1 MLRQAMSGDLPDDPT
16 DEEFMHEVLDLCI
29 GCKGC
34 AKDCP
39 SEVDMAKLKAEVT
52 HAYHQEHGSSLRD
65 KVFANVDALAGLGS
79 SFAPLSNL
87 ATKVPGARTVLE
99 KAVGIAPDRT
109 LPSFQRTTL
118 QDWFDERGPQIP
130 ADEAERQALLFPDT
144 YTNYSHPEV
153 GKAAVRVLEAAGV
166 HVQLA
171 DRTDSGRPAHSKGFL
186 DQSRAT
192 ARDNIDALV
201 PAVKEGWDV
210 VLVEPSDAVMFQSD
224 YLDLLSGEDV
234 ETLAANAY
242 GVCEYLDTFRL
253 DEAADWDVPAETLT
267 YHGHCH
273 QKATK
278 KDHHA
283 VGVLRR
289 AGYDVDPLDSGCCG
303 MAGSFGYEAEHFS
316 MSKAIGSILFDQIG
330 ESRGD
335 TVVAPG
341 ASCRT
346 QLDDWDES
354 DGEPPHPV
362 EKLDAA
368 LA

>member
-16 DEEFMHEVLDLCI
+16 DEEFMSEVLDLCI

-65 KVFANVDALAGLGS
+65 KLFANVDTLARLGS
-79 SFAPLSNL
+79 ALAPLSN
-87 ATKVPGARTVLE
+87 AASAVPGARTVIE
-99 KAVGIAPDRT
+99 KTVGIASDRT
-109 LPSFQRTTL
+109 LPTFERESL
-118 QDWFDERGPQIP
+118 QDWFADRGPQV
-130 ADEAERQALLFPDT
+130 DEAAADRKAVLFPDT
-144 YTNYSHPEV
+144 YTNYSHPEI
-153 GKAAVRVLEAAGV
+153 GRAAVEVLEAAGV

-186 DQSRAT
+186 EKSRA
-192 ARDNIDALV
+192 AAEQNVEALA
-201 PAVKEGWDV
+201 PAVAEGWDV
-210 VLVEPSDAVMFQSD
+210 VLVEPSDAVMFQLD
-224 YLDLLSGEDV
+224 YLDLLSGAAV
-234 ETLAANAY
+234 ETLAENTY
-242 GVCEYLDTFRL
+242 GLCEYLDRFDL
-253 DEAADWDVPAETLT
+253 DRNVEWAAPGEALT

-303 MAGSFGYEAEHFS
+303 MAGSFGYEREHFS
-316 MSKAIGSILFDQIG
+316 MSKAIGSILFDQVDDSDG
-330 ESRGD
+330 E

-346 QLDDWDES
+346 QLGDRDAADA
-354 DGEPPHPV
+354 EPPHPV
-362 EKLDAA
+362 EKLAAA